1 MRHLRYNEPRD
12 PDLFRISKV
21 VPDRWLDEQWP
32 QQSHSGRQ
40 GQWRR
45 FTTSQLARV
54 HLLALVKNLGSFN
67 RTCRELRHNLD
78 FRRFCRL
85 CSGDPAPTPC
95 MLASFRAWFGVRGWR
110 RLHVCVLRSLAQ
122 LHEPAALGMALVDG
136 SDIPAAIRR
145 TAKKKTGRLSRNG
158 AGRRVRAR
166 ERDRRRADNP
176 STSRGTRNTHCV
188 C

>member
-1 MRHLRYNEPRD
+1 MRYVRYDEPRD
-12 PDLFRISKV
+12 PDLLRISKV

-32 QQSHSGRQ
+32 QQCHSGRQ
-40 GQWRR
+40 GPRR
-45 FTTSQLARV
+45 RLTTSQLVRV
-54 HLLALVKNLGSFN
+54 HFLGLVKNLRSFN
-67 RTCRELRHNLD
+67 RSCRELRHNLD

-85 CSGDPAPTPC
+85 RGDAPAPTPC

-122 LHEPAALGMALVDG
+122 LHEPSTLGMALVDG

-145 TAKKKTGRLSRNG
+145 TAKKKTGRLWRNVASRQ
-158 AGRRVRAR
+158 VRAR
-166 ERDRRRADNP
+166 ERDRKRVGNP
-176 STSRGTRNTHCV
+176 STSRGTRNTLCA